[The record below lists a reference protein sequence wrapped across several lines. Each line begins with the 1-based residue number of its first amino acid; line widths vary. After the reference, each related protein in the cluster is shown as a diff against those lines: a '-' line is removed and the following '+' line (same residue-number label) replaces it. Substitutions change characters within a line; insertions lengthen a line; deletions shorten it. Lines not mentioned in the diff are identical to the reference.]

1 MIIVIIMIILIR
13 INFIQKMLLQTVK
26 DTLFED
32 KNIRYFKSEIENR
45 GGIEIRR
52 SQIKDVKAALEK

>member
-1 MIIVIIMIILIR
+1 
-13 INFIQKMLLQTVK
+13 MLLQTLK